1 MVDLVTGGGGGV
13 FVTSC
18 SLTLF
23 NLHYLV
29 TVSRKPFDY
38 VSKAGDEDQNANSLS
53 NV

>member
-1 MVDLVTGGGGGV
+1 MVGLVTGGGSV
-13 FVTSC
+13 VTSC

-23 NLHYLV
+23 NLHYLA